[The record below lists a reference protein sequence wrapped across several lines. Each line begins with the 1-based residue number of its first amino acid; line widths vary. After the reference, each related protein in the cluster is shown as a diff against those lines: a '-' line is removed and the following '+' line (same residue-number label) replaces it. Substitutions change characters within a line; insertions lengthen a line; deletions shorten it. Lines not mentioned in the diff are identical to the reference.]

1 MKYIS
6 IHNKLWNKNSILHHS
21 KKATQFQVRIK
32 ICNIRLGK
40 STRGLPGRYGTIRIL
55 SECPAQPSIITFR
68 FAGKQNLKTILFL
81 QQVAPKATQG
91 SFQVTAGNLQLPGEP
106 RAAPQHLDKISFEVL
121 GLTQTVDSNSSLYN
135 SKINTLAVFPGVYTV
150 SRLGPKIDIKFE
162 NKIVSRWGRSVGPHL
177 PSRLEKRDT
186 QKKLSSFLPRNSP
199 ESVIIEETAP
209 GDRQPR
215 GEPWVAP
222 QSLEHIWNVGA
233 YPVDRNS
240 ALRFKK
246 RPPTSRGVYNK

>member
-6 IHNKLWNKNSILHHS
+6 IHNKLWNKNSILHLS
-21 KKATQFQVRIK
+21 KKAAQFQVRIK

-68 FAGKQNLKTILFL
+68 YAGKQNLKTILFL

-150 SRLGPKIDIKFE
+150 SRLGPEIDIKFE

-186 QKKLSSFLPRNSP
+186 QKTIILPPPKWSRECYNWRNGSRRQTTPWRTMSCPAVSGTYLKCRGLPCWPQQRLTIQKTSSNLS
-199 ESVIIEETAP
+199 
-209 GDRQPR
+209 
-215 GEPWVAP
+215 W
-222 QSLEHIWNVGA
+222 SL
-233 YPVDRNS
+233 
-240 ALRFKK
+240 
-246 RPPTSRGVYNK
+246 